1 MGLANRISLCHK
13 YYMYAGAKHENAS
26 RCVKSR
32 MKKVNWNRYSKVK
45 VFQNSQMFGNSVGD
59 SFFACLLLWR
69 ARCAWCRPTHV
80 SGHEPPQKCP
90 CFASLAIR
98 IALTCVQTYIYKHIH
113 VHTCVVTYIHIQ
125 MSLQIYGG
133 IYIYTWEWKVTVWVI
148 CHGVLSVMVYGPCQ
162 RHVLLCTFTP
172 TEGGSTFTH
181 VCTDAFYNA

>member
-133 IYIYTWEWKVTVWVI
+133 IYIYMRMKSY
-148 CHGVLSVMVYGPCQ
+148 CLSNMSRRP
-162 RHVLLCTFTP
+162 
-172 TEGGSTFTH
+172 
-181 VCTDAFYNA
+181 VCDGLWSMSATCSALHIHTN